1 MNPHNRRKFQSD
13 SKKLRRL
20 MKCAENKSAPYRDEM
35 DSPDGQFARVYLSG
49 IAAIV
54 AEGKESRKTFKKA
67 IILAASLMVVL

>member
-1 MNPHNRRKFQSD
+1 MGS
-13 SKKLRRL
+13 
-20 MKCAENKSAPYRDEM
+20 
-35 DSPDGQFARVYLSG
+35 VIYLSG